1 MNLGYS
7 SWKNAQMYWQKKVA
21 SFFLCTRLCILKL
34 TLSLTMSNQRSVSGT
49 LSASRTFAS
58 DVKAEKNQ
66 AMYVSFKG
74 NTATHIFLHVPFEA
88 SKILGGRGSPRNGGS
103 ACGPS
108 KTIVPTDRRQLC
120 ILGGKQ
126 KKLNG
131 VCMECQASVT
141 LQDWMLR
148 FGFNAKIS
156 IVVCLFTLCW
166 GRGEAM
172 QNLS

>member
-1 MNLGYS
+1 M
-7 SWKNAQMYWQKKVA
+7 KKCSNVLTKE
-21 SFFLCTRLCILKL
+21 SCKFFLVHQVVHFKADSFTNNVKSEISIRYAICLSHLCL
-34 TLSLTMSNQRSVSGT
+34 RRE
-49 LSASRTFAS
+49 SR
-58 DVKAEKNQ
+58 KNQ

-141 LQDWMLR
+141 LQD
-148 FGFNAKIS
+148 
-156 IVVCLFTLCW
+156 
-166 GRGEAM
+166 
-172 QNLS
+172 